1 MGKRCISRIHKVEM
15 RIIKTKEEITL
26 IALVITI
33 IVLLILAAISIATLT
48 GQNGI
53 LSRADDAK
61 RENEIASVKE
71 QARLDISNYVAEKLI
86 NGEDS
91 TVNTPEKVQEI
102 LDGANAEENRY
113 YAGYT
118 ETGVKTPNGYEV
130 PYEELY
136 TTGSSGEGTTSK
148 TVEDLV
154 VGDKVYYDT
163 GNTSIGDKGIIE
175 CVVLYDKAYNEAK
188 GTNYGIQIIASD
200 VVCDVTLG
208 YNDPTTIGNTNF
220 EKAKYSYDNVI
231 STLNKKA
238 LEYLN
243 AEYVREAR
251 CVGTAP
257 NNKNDEKY
265 DIDYNQMNKV
275 GSGIANIGKTY
286 WMGSHDTD
294 GAAGTTYYRVYFIN
308 SSGGLEYNSL
318 YSVNSLAGSNV
329 GNTYTNGFRPVFTLN
344 SDINIINGDGVNT
357 PYTLENKN

>member
-1 MGKRCISRIHKVEM
+1 MQK
-15 RIIKTKEEITL
+15 KEKGVTL
-26 IALVITI
+26 IALVVTI
-33 IVLLILAAISIATLT
+33 IVLIILAGISITTLT
-48 GQNGI
+48 GDKGLIDEATNTSSEAQRESI
-53 LSRADDAK
+53 IEKIQADLL
-61 RENEIASVKE
+61 KE
-71 QARLDISNYVAEKLI
+71 KTKT
-86 NGEDS
+86 G
-91 TVNTPEKVQEI
+91 NTPTKDELKAI
-102 LDGANAEENRY
+102 IEENGY
-113 YAGYT
+113 NEGTLGDNNFVTKDGGYT
-118 ETGVKTPNGYEV
+118 IDYDEIIGWENNLTV
-130 PYEELY
+130 EEL
-136 TTGSSGEGTTSK
+136 K
-148 TVEDLV
+148 
-154 VGDKVYYDT
+154 VGDKVNYIDKQ
-163 GNTSIGDKGIIE
+163 GNTIE
-175 CVVLYDKAYNEAK
+175 CIVLYDTEYNETN

-308 SSGGLEYNSL
+308 SSGRLEYNSL

>member
-1 MGKRCISRIHKVEM
+1 MQK
-15 RIIKTKEEITL
+15 KEKGVTL
-26 IALVITI
+26 IALVVTI
-33 IVLLILAAISIATLT
+33 IVLIILAGISITTLT
-48 GQNGI
+48 GDKGLIDEATNTSSEAQRESI
-53 LSRADDAK
+53 IEKIQADLL
-61 RENEIASVKE
+61 KE
-71 QARLDISNYVAEKLI
+71 KTKT
-86 NGEDS
+86 G
-91 TVNTPEKVQEI
+91 NTPTKDELKAI
-102 LDGANAEENRY
+102 IEENGY
-113 YAGYT
+113 NEGTLGDNNFVTKDGGYT
-118 ETGVKTPNGYEV
+118 IDYDEIIGWENNLTV
-130 PYEELY
+130 EEL
-136 TTGSSGEGTTSK
+136 K
-148 TVEDLV
+148 
-154 VGDKVYYDT
+154 VGDKVNYIDKQ
-163 GNTSIGDKGIIE
+163 GNIIE
-175 CVVLYDKAYNEAK
+175 CIVLYDTEYNETN

>member
-1 MGKRCISRIHKVEM
+1 MQK
-15 RIIKTKEEITL
+15 KEKGVTL
-26 IALVITI
+26 IALVVTI
-33 IVLLILAAISIATLT
+33 IVLIILAGISITTLT
-48 GQNGI
+48 GDKGLIDEATNTSSEAQRESI
-53 LSRADDAK
+53 IEKIQADLL
-61 RENEIASVKE
+61 KE
-71 QARLDISNYVAEKLI
+71 KTKT
-86 NGEDS
+86 G
-91 TVNTPEKVQEI
+91 NTPTKDELKAI
-102 LDGANAEENRY
+102 IEENGY
-113 YAGYT
+113 NEGTLGDNNFVTKDGGYT
-118 ETGVKTPNGYEV
+118 IDYDEIIGWENNLTV
-130 PYEELY
+130 EEL
-136 TTGSSGEGTTSK
+136 K
-148 TVEDLV
+148 
-154 VGDKVYYDT
+154 VGDKVNYIDKQ
-163 GNTSIGDKGIIE
+163 GNTIE
-175 CVVLYDKAYNEAK
+175 CIVLYDTNYNETN

>member
-1 MGKRCISRIHKVEM
+1 MQK
-15 RIIKTKEEITL
+15 KEKGVTL
-26 IALVITI
+26 IALVVTI
-33 IVLLILAAISIATLT
+33 IVLIILAGISITTLT
-48 GQNGI
+48 GDKGLIDEATNTSSEAQRESI
-53 LSRADDAK
+53 IEKIQADLL
-61 RENEIASVKE
+61 KE
-71 QARLDISNYVAEKLI
+71 KTKT
-86 NGEDS
+86 G
-91 TVNTPEKVQEI
+91 NTPTKDELKAI
-102 LDGANAEENRY
+102 IEENGY
-113 YAGYT
+113 NEGTLGDNNFVTKDGGYT
-118 ETGVKTPNGYEV
+118 IDYDEIIGWENNLTV
-130 PYEELY
+130 EEL
-136 TTGSSGEGTTSK
+136 K
-148 TVEDLV
+148 
-154 VGDKVYYDT
+154 VGDKVNYIDKQ
-163 GNTSIGDKGIIE
+163 GNTIE
-175 CVVLYDKAYNEAK
+175 CIVLYDTEYNETN

>member
-1 MGKRCISRIHKVEM
+1 MQK
-15 RIIKTKEEITL
+15 KEKGVTL
-26 IALVITI
+26 IALVVTI
-33 IVLLILAAISIATLT
+33 IVLIILAGISITTLT
-48 GQNGI
+48 GDKGLIDEATNTSSEAQRESI
-53 LSRADDAK
+53 IEKIQADLL
-61 RENEIASVKE
+61 KE
-71 QARLDISNYVAEKLI
+71 KTKT
-86 NGEDS
+86 G
-91 TVNTPEKVQEI
+91 NTPTKDELKAI
-102 LDGANAEENRY
+102 IEENGY
-113 YAGYT
+113 NEGTLGDNNFVTKDGGYT
-118 ETGVKTPNGYEV
+118 IDYDEIIGWENNLTV
-130 PYEELY
+130 EEL
-136 TTGSSGEGTTSK
+136 K
-148 TVEDLV
+148 
-154 VGDKVYYDT
+154 VGDKVNYIDKQ
-163 GNTSIGDKGIIE
+163 GNIIK
-175 CVVLYDKAYNEAK
+175 CIVLYDTEYNETN

>member
-1 MGKRCISRIHKVEM
+1 MQK
-15 RIIKTKEEITL
+15 KEKGVTL
-26 IALVITI
+26 IALVVTI
-33 IVLLILAAISIATLT
+33 IVLIILAGISITTLT
-48 GQNGI
+48 GDKGLIDEATNTSSEAQRESI
-53 LSRADDAK
+53 IEKIQADLL
-61 RENEIASVKE
+61 KE
-71 QARLDISNYVAEKLI
+71 KTKT
-86 NGEDS
+86 G
-91 TVNTPEKVQEI
+91 NTPTKDELKAIIEENGYNEGTLGDNNFVTKDGGYTIDYDEI
-102 LDGANAEENRY
+102 LGWENNL
-113 YAGYT
+113 T
-118 ETGVKTPNGYEV
+118 V
-130 PYEELY
+130 EEL
-136 TTGSSGEGTTSK
+136 K
-148 TVEDLV
+148 
-154 VGDKVYYDT
+154 VGDKVNYIDKQ
-163 GNTSIGDKGIIE
+163 GNTIE
-175 CVVLYDKAYNEAK
+175 CIVLYDTEYNETN